1 VLVSAPVSS
10 IRSRWD
16 EALPRA
22 LSLHGEHVNASM
34 AQVLRIIGFDKRYTS
49 ASGCSIHDADG
60 RDYLDFLGGFSVF
73 NLGHNPPAV
82 VETLREVLGAGW
94 PNLVQLDASPLS
106 GLLASELAK
115 RDPTKRL
122 QYTYFGNSGAEAVEC
137 AMKFARAATG
147 RPRLLSWASGFHG
160 LSMGALSLCGD
171 EQWRERFGPFVPGC
185 ETVPFG
191 DVDRIEAEL
200 RRKDVAALILE
211 PVQGEGGVRELSQDK
226 WTRIQALCRKY
237 GTLLVLDEIQTAFG
251 RTGKFFAFEHWG
263 LEPDMVCLA
272 KALTNGFVPAS
283 ATLGTKA
290 VFEKVFDRLDR
301 CMVHS
306 STFGENNLAMAAGLT
321 VLEEI
326 DRQGLVE
333 RSARMGERL
342 VGLLRESLASEY
354 VKEVRGRGL
363 MVAVE
368 FTEPKSLTLRMG
380 WNLLQKANKGLFG
393 QMITTALMSQHRV
406 LTQVAGHNLSVL
418 KLSPP
423 LIVTDAEL
431 LRFSTALRDVL
442 ADCGRF
448 PGGIWDFGL
457 GLVKRA
463 LAPAVD

>member
-1 VLVSAPVSS
+1 MTS
-10 IRSRWD
+10 ISQRW
-16 EALPRA
+16 EEGAPRA
-22 LSLHGEHVNASM
+22 LALHAEHLNASM
-34 AQVLRIIGFDKRYTS
+34 AQVLKIIGFDKRYVR
-49 ASGCSIHDADG
+49 ASGVSLHDNEG
-60 RDYLDFLGGFSVF
+60 REYLDFLGGFSVF
-73 NLGHNPPAV
+73 NLGHNPLALT
-82 VETLREVLGAGW
+82 ETLRDVLGRSW

-106 GLLASELAK
+106 GLLASELSK
-115 RDPTKRL
+115 RDPSKRL

-147 RPRLLSWASGFHG
+147 RPRLLSWESGFHG
-160 LSMGALSLCGD
+160 LTMGALSLCGD
-171 EQWRERFGPFVPGC
+171 LQWRERFGPFVPGC

-191 DVDRIEAEL
+191 DVDRIESEL
-200 RRKDVAALILE
+200 KKKDVAALILE
-211 PVQGEGGVRELSQDK
+211 PVQGEGGVRELPQDK

-272 KALTNGFVPAS
+272 KALTNGMVPAS
-283 ATLGTKA
+283 ATMGTRA
-290 VFEKVFDRLDR
+290 VFDKVFDRLDR

-306 STFGENNLAMAAGLT
+306 STFGENNLAMAAGLC

-326 DRQGLVE
+326 DRQNLVE

-342 VGLLRESLASEY
+342 VGLLRQTLESEY

-368 FTEPKSLTLRMG
+368 FAQPQSMTLRVG
-380 WNLLQKANKGLFG
+380 WQLLQKANKGLFG
-393 QMITTALMSQHRV
+393 QMVTTALMAQHRM

-423 LIVTDAEL
+423 LVVSDDEL
-431 LRFSTALRDVL
+431 VRFSSALRAVL

-448 PGGIWDFGL
+448 PGGIWDFGF

-463 LAPAVD
+463 LAPSVE